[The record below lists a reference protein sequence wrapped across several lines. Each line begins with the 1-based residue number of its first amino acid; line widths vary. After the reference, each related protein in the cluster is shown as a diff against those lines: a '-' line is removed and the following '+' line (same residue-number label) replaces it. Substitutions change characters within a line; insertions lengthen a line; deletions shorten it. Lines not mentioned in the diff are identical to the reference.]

1 MRYAESILL
10 GGHLIHARDTF
21 GIDWRK
27 LLLVCPY
34 SKKKVEL
41 GYPRNTRHIP
51 EAEMENFLIWKHCEK
66 ISQAELKK
74 CREKN
79 KPIESQVDRMNNLA
93 RLNRIDIFKP
103 NLLELI
109 KSSAI
114 LNQSVTL
121 EGLSDVFNDG
131 LTKWFIEVLQNLTY
145 NESFQDRI
153 KSECQ
158 DLYNSCV
165 RGTLVKESDYF
176 SKLLSG
182 I

>member
-1 MRYAESILL
+1 
-10 GGHLIHARDTF
+10 
-21 GIDWRK
+21 
-27 LLLVCPY
+27 
-34 SKKKVEL
+34 
-41 GYPRNTRHIP
+41 
-51 EAEMENFLIWKHCEK
+51 
-66 ISQAELKK
+66 
-74 CREKN
+74 
-79 KPIESQVDRMNNLA
+79 MNNLA